1 MKKFGLLFLLTTT
14 TSFAQSLLLE
24 ENFNYGNTANDLVT
38 ASSSIWSTHSG
49 STLTDDVQYLTSGLS
64 YAGYPSS
71 GIGGSAGVLNS
82 RSGDDNRTFSPQTF
96 GSVYLSALVN
106 ISSATTAISGEY
118 FLHFGANSNQYAK
131 LYVRNSSSNLQFGLA
146 KLSEGATFSSTNF
159 SFNSTYLIVVKY
171 TFLSGAQDDRVDLWV
186 LTSGVPSYEIAAGT
200 PTVENVTA
208 ANDDASILSSV
219 SLREGGNSYSATV
232 DGIRISDSWSQAPL
246 PVELT
251 SFSASVVS
259 NAVKL
264 NWRTETEVNN
274 YGFEVERKVG
284 GLHSTIGNWEK
295 LGFVNGNGNS
305 NSPKSYSYED
315 KNVTAGKYSYRLKQI
330 DNDGQFEYSKT
341 IEVDLGAPKKFE
353 LSQNYP
359 NPFNPITT
367 IHFNLPEAGNVKL
380 TLFNILGQEL
390 KTLVNEFK
398 ESGVHTINFDASDLN
413 SGMYIYKIE
422 AGTFV
427 QTRKMTLVK

>member
-1 MKKFGLLFLLTTT
+1 MKKFGLLFLLITT

-186 LTSGVPSYEIAAGT
+186 LISGVPSYEIAAGT
-200 PTVENVTA
+200 ATVENVTA
-208 ANDDASILSSV
+208 ANDDASSLSSF

-284 GLHSTIGNWEK
+284 GLHSIIGNWEK

-305 NSPKSYSYED
+305 NSPKSYSFED
-315 KNVTAGKYSYRLKQI
+315 KNVNTGKYSYRLKQI

-341 IEVDLGAPKKFE
+341 IEVDFGTPGKFE
-353 LSQNYP
+353 LAQNFP
-359 NPFNPITT
+359 NPFNPETEIRFT
-367 IHFNLPEAGNVKL
+367 LPAASSVKL
-380 TLFNILGQEL
+380 TVFNLLGQEVKL
-390 KTLVNEFK
+390 LVNE
-398 ESGVHTINFDASDLN
+398 
-413 SGMYIYKIE
+413 YKE
-422 AGTFV
+422 AGTHIINFNASDFNSGV
-427 QTRKMTLVK
+427 YIYRLETNGVTQTHKMTLVK